1 MYDVHVVY
9 LQPIR
14 SRCLSHPAPLAVSA
28 YEKTYVSEGNKCVEP
43 APHALA
49 CLLDCSTTREK
60 DRTMLVARIT
70 PQSVTVYRSGVAP
83 ESAAANLEKARAV
96 IAAEGYRGEMN
107 DRTAARVKRILR
119 AWFIEAKCKAGNI
132 GLSDAAVATKFTFVT
147 LTLPAPQVHT
157 DNELKRQALRPF
169 LQEIGRRFG
178 ARNYVW
184 KAEPQKNGNIHFHI
198 LLDKFIPWP
207 ELRKLWN
214 HYLQPLGYIDR
225 YRERQQQKYKDG
237 MVYEVRASCKSTPA
251 QQLAAYAEGVRTNW
265 SNPNSTDI
273 HSLRSVKHIIAY
285 ISAYIVKKA
294 NRRKIEGRIW
304 DCTDNLPVFLSLKHL

>member
-1 MYDVHVVY
+1 
-9 LQPIR
+9 
-14 SRCLSHPAPLAVSA
+14 
-28 YEKTYVSEGNKCVEP
+28 
-43 APHALA
+43 
-49 CLLDCSTTREK
+49 
-60 DRTMLVARIT
+60 MLVARIT

-304 DCTDNLPVFLSLKHL
+304 DCTDNLRGLQMFEAQEDGRLLTALTGLGEGYGLRKLVLEHCTVYSGEVLRFLQTELPDVAQQLVDHWHEQTVVNDS